1 MLDSLIHFF
10 TTYGSIAV
18 FGVLLLC
25 GFGLPIPEDITLV
38 AGGVISSLACS
49 NVEGTFLQALNQCN
63 EVHIMLLI
71 SMAGVLIG
79 DSTMFFLG
87 RIYGERLLKVR
98 FFSKIVTPQRYIWI
112 QEKFAKHGF
121 WLIFAARFMPG
132 LRSPIFVV
140 TGITRKVSYI
150 KFFLT
155 DGFAALISV
164 PVWIYLGFWGERQ
177 LSDLNLLDQYV
188 KKGQY
193 GIFAILG
200 IAIVTLVVVLLVKKK
215 ITEKTNI

>member
-1 MLDSLIHFF
+1 MLDSLIDFF

-38 AGGVISSLACS
+38 AGGVISSVACTVDGS
-49 NVEGTFLQALNQCN
+49 FLQALNDCN
-63 EVHIMLLI
+63 DVHVMLLI

-87 RIYGERLLKVR
+87 RIYGEKLLKVK
-98 FFSKIVTPQRYIWI
+98 FFSNIVTQKRYEWI

-140 TGITRKVSYI
+140 TGITRKVSYL
-150 KFFLT
+150 KFLLT
-155 DGFAALISV
+155 DGFAAIISV
-164 PVWIYLGFWGERQ
+164 PIWVYLGFWGERQ
-177 LSDLNLLDQYV
+177 LSDLNLLDHYV

-193 GIFAILG
+193 GIFTVLG
-200 IAIVTLVVVLLVKKK
+200 IAIFTIVIVWFIKKK
-215 ITEKTNI
+215 INEKTGI

>member
-1 MLDSLIHFF
+1 MLDSLIDFF

-38 AGGVISSLACS
+38 AGGVISSVAC
-49 NVEGTFLQALNQCN
+49 NVDGSFLQALNDCN

-87 RIYGERLLKVR
+87 RIYGKRLLKVR
-98 FFSKIVTPQRYIWI
+98 FFSKIVTEKRYTWI

-140 TGITRKVSYI
+140 TGITRQVSYL
-150 KFFLT
+150 KFLLT
-155 DGFAALISV
+155 DGFAAIISV
-164 PVWIYLGFWGERQ
+164 PVWVYLGFWGERQ
-177 LSDLNLLDQYV
+177 LSDLNLLDHYV

-200 IAIVTLVVVLLVKKK
+200 IAIVTLIIVWFIKKK
-215 ITEKTNI
+215 INEKTSI